1 MIQNQ
6 TAENALFTAL
16 SAVFLF
22 ELLCSFGIKVSKTEP
37 KSRGGAKRKIK
48 LYEKLN
54 LIQKR

>member
-1 MIQNQ
+1 MIQNL

-22 ELLCSFGIKVSKTEP
+22 KLLCSFGIKDMKMRFET
-37 KSRGGAKRKIK
+37 RGGAKRKIK

>member
-16 SAVFLF
+16 SAIFLF
-22 ELLCSFGIKVSKTEP
+22 ELSCNFGIKDMKMRFET
-37 KSRGGAKRKIK
+37 RGGAKEKIK